1 MLSYTLRR
9 ILMAIPV
16 VGVVAVVIFSL
27 LYFTPG
33 DPALVLAGEQ
43 ATPAEVEQVRASL
56 GLDKPPYIRF
66 VGWVGNIL
74 QGDLGSSIFTRQPVT
89 YMIGQRLEPTLSLV
103 VFAVL
108 LSIACGIPF
117 GVAAASRPGG
127 VADRALTAVTVVG
140 FSIPVFV
147 AGYALA
153 FVFASKLHWLPVQG
167 FRPMSDGILPF
178 LRSLTLPAISL
189 SIIYTAIIAAVTR
202 TSMLEVLN
210 QDYIR
215 TATAKGLGPTYILF
229 RHALKNA
236 SIPVITVIGSGIA
249 TLIGG
254 AVIIEN
260 VFALPGVGRLT
271 VDAISHRDYPVIQ
284 GVVLLS
290 SAAYVMVNLAVDL
303 AYTVL
308 DPRIRY

>member
-66 VGWVGNIL
+66 GTWVGSIL
-74 QGDLGSSIFTRQPVT
+74 QGDLGTSIFTRQPVAM
-89 YMIGQRLEPTLSLV
+89 MIGQRLGPTLSLI
-103 VFAVL
+103 VL
-108 LSIACGIPF
+108 TMLIAIGVGVPF
-117 GVAAASRPGG
+117 GVAAAARPGRI
-127 VADRALTAVTVVG
+127 ADRLLTALTVVG
-140 FSIPVFV
+140 FSIPAFV

-153 FVFASKLHWLPVQG
+153 YVFATKLHWLPVQG
-167 FRPMSDGILPF
+167 FRPLSDGFLPF
-178 LRSLTLPAISL
+178 LRSLLLPAISL
-189 SIIYTAIIAAVTR
+189 SIIYTTLIASVTR

-215 TATAKGLGPTYILF
+215 TAVAKGLGPTYILF

-236 SIPVITVIGSGIA
+236 SIPVVTIIGGGIA
-249 TLIGG
+249 TLIGA
-254 AVIIEN
+254 AVIVEN

-271 VDAISHRDYPVIQ
+271 IDAISHRDYPVIQ
-284 GVVLLS
+284 GVVLMS
-290 SAAYVMVNLAVDL
+290 STAYVVVNLLVDL

>member
-1 MLSYTLRR
+1 MLSYTIRR
-9 ILMAIPV
+9 VLMAIPV

-43 ATPAEVEQVRASL
+43 ATPAEVEQVRHSL
-56 GLDKPPYIRF
+56 GLDQPPYIRF

-74 QGDLGSSIFTRQPVT
+74 QGDFGSSIFTRQPVT

-108 LSIACGIPF
+108 LSVACGVPF

-127 VADRALTAVTVVG
+127 IADRALTGLTVVG

-147 AGYALA
+147 AGYGLA

-167 FRPMSDGILPF
+167 FRPLSDGIVPF

-189 SIIYTAIIAAVTR
+189 SIVYTAVIAAVTR

-215 TATAKGLGPTYILF
+215 TATAKGLGPGYILF

-254 AVIIEN
+254 AVVIEN

-284 GVVLLS
+284 GVVLMS
-290 SAAYVMVNLAVDL
+290 SAAYVLVNLAVDL